1 MKTLTLRAVAT
12 ALLLV
17 STPLGANVHAQVPAA
32 ATASTFETRTVGPL
46 VMQNIPVT
54 PPAISARL
62 NQYVNTRS
70 AGFSSFT
77 PDGGILITTRF
88 GNTSQIHH
96 VAMPGGARSQIT
108 YYDEA
113 VGGGAMRPGTN
124 SFIFSKDTGG
134 DELFQLFMYNRD
146 TGTTTQISEP
156 GTRNGSATFSDDGRM
171 LAWTVTRSGSPTRQT
186 WVANPDDPS
195 SRRLIHTGDGGWGI
209 ADISADKTKILMA
222 RYVSVTES
230 TLHVV
235 DVATGTVTQ
244 ITPDLKVSYG
254 GGSFDRTGRSIFTV
268 SDERGEFSSLV
279 RIDLATGARTWLTG
293 STNWDVEGFSI
304 SPDRRKLAYALNE
317 DGLSQIF
324 TMNADGPARPVRA
337 RLPVGIVGGLQW
349 SPDSRR
355 LGLTINTSRS
365 PSDAYVYDISRS
377 RLTRWTQSE
386 IGGLNPARFVEPS
399 LVRYPTFDQVNG
411 AARTIPAFVYR
422 ATQPGPR
429 PVIIQI
435 HGGPEAQ
442 SRPGF
447 SSTIQ
452 YWANE
457 LGITVITPNVRGS
470 TGYGRSFVE
479 LDNGFKREDSVK
491 DIGALL
497 DWIKTQPDMDA
508 SKVIV
513 YGGSYGGYMVLASMT
528 NYPDRLA
535 GGIDIVGISNFVTFL
550 ENTDGYRRDLRRVE
564 YGDERDP
571 AMRAFQTSISPLTN
585 AHKISAPL
593 FVVQGAND
601 PRVPRSEAEQIVERV
616 RANGREVWYMLAMD
630 EGHGFAKKSNR
641 DAQREAETLFLQQVL
656 GVQ

>member
-1 MKTLTLRAVAT
+1 
-12 ALLLV
+12 
-17 STPLGANVHAQVPAA
+17 
-32 ATASTFETRTVGPL
+32 
-46 VMQNIPVT
+46 
-54 PPAISARL
+54 
-62 NQYVNTRS
+62 
-70 AGFSSFT
+70 
-77 PDGGILITTRF
+77 
-88 GNTSQIHH
+88 
-96 VAMPGGARSQIT
+96 
-108 YYDEA
+108 
-113 VGGGAMRPGTN
+113 
-124 SFIFSKDTGG
+124 
-134 DELFQLFMYNRD
+134 
-146 TGTTTQISEP
+146 
-156 GTRNGSATFSDDGRM
+156 
-171 LAWTVTRSGSPTRQT
+171 
-186 WVANPDDPS
+186 
-195 SRRLIHTGDGGWGI
+195 
-209 ADISADKTKILMA
+209 
-222 RYVSVTES
+222 
-230 TLHVV
+230 
-235 DVATGTVTQ
+235 
-244 ITPDLKVSYG
+244 LKVSYG

-279 RIDLATGARTWLTG
+279 RIDLATNARTWLTG
-293 STNWDVEGFSI
+293 DANWDVEGFSL
-304 SPDRRKLAYALNE
+304 SPDRRQIAYALNE
-317 DGLSQIF
+317 DGLSQIY
-324 TMNADGPARPVRA
+324 TTSAEGARRAVKA
-337 RLPVGIVGGLQW
+337 RLPVGIIGGLQW

-355 LGLTINTSRS
+355 LGLTINTARS
-365 PSDAYVYDISRS
+365 PSDAYVYDVSRA

-386 IGGLNPARFVEPS
+386 IGGLNPANFVEPT

-411 AARTIPAFVYR
+411 QQRTIPAFVYR
-422 ATQPGPR
+422 ARQAGPR

-435 HGGPEAQ
+435 HGGPEGQ

-457 LGITVITPNVRGS
+457 LGITVVVPNVRGS

-571 AMRAFQTSISPLTN
+571 AMRTHLQAISPLTN
-585 AHKISAPL
+585 AHKITAPL
-593 FVVQGAND
+593 FVIQGAND

-616 RANGREVWYMLAMD
+616 RANGRDVWYMLAMD

-641 DAQREAETLFLQQVL
+641 DAQREAETLFLQRVL

>member
-1 MKTLTLRAVAT
+1 
-12 ALLLV
+12 
-17 STPLGANVHAQVPAA
+17 
-32 ATASTFETRTVGPL
+32 
-46 VMQNIPVT
+46 
-54 PPAISARL
+54 
-62 NQYVNTRS
+62 
-70 AGFSSFT
+70 
-77 PDGGILITTRF
+77 
-88 GNTSQIHH
+88 
-96 VAMPGGARSQIT
+96 
-108 YYDEA
+108 
-113 VGGGAMRPGTN
+113 
-124 SFIFSKDTGG
+124 
-134 DELFQLFMYNRD
+134 
-146 TGTTTQISEP
+146 
-156 GTRNGSATFSDDGRM
+156 
-171 LAWTVTRSGSPTRQT
+171 
-186 WVANPDDPS
+186 
-195 SRRLIHTGDGGWGI
+195 
-209 ADISADKTKILMA
+209 
-222 RYVSVTES
+222 
-230 TLHVV
+230 
-235 DVATGTVTQ
+235 
-244 ITPDLKVSYG
+244 
-254 GGSFDRTGRSIFTV
+254 
-268 SDERGEFSSLV
+268 
-279 RIDLATGARTWLTG
+279 
-293 STNWDVEGFSI
+293 
-304 SPDRRKLAYALNE
+304 YALNE
-317 DGLSQIF
+317 DGLSQIY
-324 TMNADGPARPVRA
+324 TMAAEGAPRA
-337 RLPVGIVGGLQW
+337 TKAQLPVGLVGGLQW

-355 LGLTINTSRS
+355 LGLTINTARS
-365 PSDAYVYDISRS
+365 PSDAYVYDVSSR

-386 IGGLNPARFVEPS
+386 IGGLNPASFVEPS
-399 LVRYPTFDQVNG
+399 LIRYPTFDMVNG
-411 AARTIPAFVYR
+411 APRTIPAFVYR
-422 ATQPGPR
+422 ARQPGPR

-457 LGITVITPNVRGS
+457 LGISVVVPNVRGS

-513 YGGSYGGYMVLASMT
+513 YGGSYGGYLVLASLT
-528 NYPDRLA
+528 HFPDRLA

-571 AMRAFQTSISPLTN
+571 AMRAHLQAISPLTN
-585 AHKISAPL
+585 AHKIEDPL
-593 FVVQGAND
+593 FVIQGAND